1 MIFGIWVEE
10 ACDSLLFCISQ
21 SMDHD
26 VLSTRRGPIGKIFIF
41 IRQLICFLADK
52 MV

>member
-21 SMDHD
+21 STAHD
-26 VLSTRRGPIGKIFIF
+26 VPSTRWGRIGKIFIF